1 MAATE
6 LTNELFHLLT
16 GETQPTSGDFWKKCK
31 LPGLTDFN
39 VAVGVERTNSKLPD
53 RFFPYILIDIGD
65 LTRTDRKYV
74 KQQIIY
80 FDIGVKVENDVA
92 IDKVS
97 NAAELLSAWID
108 DAKYTNALIGYTQ
121 NILYTI
127 SGDSSKWV
135 AKRYATINAAF
146 LVNKT
151 W

>member
-1 MAATE
+1 M
-6 LTNELFHLLT
+6 FRPIT
-16 GETQPTSGDFWKKCK
+16 GETQPTSGDFGKSVVT
-31 LPGLTDFN
+31 GLKILMLQL
-39 VAVGVERTNSKLPD
+39 VSTNSKLPD
-53 RFFPYILIDIGD
+53 RFYPYILIDIGD

-80 FDIGVKVENDVA
+80 FDIGVKVDNDVA

-108 DAKYTNALIGYTQ
+108 DSKYTNALIGYTQ
-121 NILYTI
+121 NINYTI

-135 AKRYATINAAF
+135 AKRYATINAAYF
-146 LVNKT
+146 VNKT

>member
-6 LTNELFHLLT
+6 LTDELFQLLT
-16 GETQPTSGDFWKKCK
+16 GETQPTSGDFWKKCTV
-31 LPGLTDFN
+31 PGLTNFN
-39 VAVGVERTNSKLPD
+39 VAVGVERTNNKLPD

-80 FDIGVKVENDVA
+80 FDIGVRVDNDVA

-108 DAKYTNALIGYTQ
+108 SSKYTNALIGYTQ
-121 NILYTI
+121 NINYTI
-127 SGDSSKWV
+127 SGDSGKWV